1 MKPHRQKKLGI
12 ILFIALGLSV
22 SVGLILYA
30 MTQNIN
36 LFYTP
41 TQVALG
47 EVDVG
52 QRFRIGGMVKEGSL
66 VSADDS
72 LQVRF
77 ETTDYVH
84 AVPIQYEGILPDL
97 FREGQGIVAEGTVD
111 VAGVFHAS
119 RVLAKHDENYMSQEV
134 KAALDAAGVDT
145 ENHPTAL
152 VQPES

>member
-1 MKPHRQKKLGI
+1 MKTHRRKKLSI
-12 ILFIALGLSV
+12 ILFVATGLSI

-30 MTQNIN
+30 MSQNIN

-41 TQVALG
+41 TQVAQG
-47 EVDVG
+47 EVSVG
-52 QRFRIGGMVKEGSL
+52 QRIRIGGMVKEGSV
-66 VSADDS
+66 VSANDS

-84 AVPIQYEGILPDL
+84 AVPIEYEGILPDL
-97 FREGQGIVAEGTVD
+97 FREGQGIVAEGSVD
-111 VAGVFHAS
+111 ASGVFHAS

-145 ENHPTAL
+145 DNHLPSL
-152 VQPES
+152 ILPES